1 MNSEDNQTQ
10 NHSYNTRSQSKIKTS
25 INDISS
31 NNVDINTNET
41 TKKIAKRTCKVTK
54 IEKERVNNETKI
66 EDNPNESITSVLK
79 SLLNNNNNVI
89 NIINIPDLGLND
101 KMDEDD
107 DDFDDEELED
117 FEDDYE
123 IEDDT
128 KFDSDI
134 EKEIDELEEKEI
146 YYTDE
151 ELNYLKSLPKDKQE
165 EIINLEKSVIQSVK
179 NEIPLRFRIL
189 KLNLKDSVK
198 SNILNMIE
206 QSSGESSD
214 NDKYINWV
222 NYITKLP
229 LNIYHENLI
238 NKDSSEN
245 AIREYLVNARKEMDK
260 SVYGHETAKSQI
272 ISILSK
278 EISNPN
284 PIGTVI
290 AIKGPMGNG
299 KTTLIKNGICNA
311 LKRPFAFIAL
321 GGVKDSS
328 FLTGFEFTYTG
339 SKPGRIV
346 EVLTETKCMNP
357 VIYFDELDKVSSC
370 NYGEEIINTLIHLTD
385 PSQNKE
391 FHDKYFSG
399 IDLDLSRA
407 TLIFSYNDENLVNPI
422 LLDRMIKIKTDD
434 FTIEDKVRIAKNYL
448 LINVINDYNFNKE
461 DVIISDEVIKKII
474 INYTNNEKGV
484 RNLRRCLENII
495 SKINVF
501 KYLKNNDDKLVNFNI
516 KNFKLPFTIT
526 VENLENFIKDNSN
539 SSDNSW
545 LNMYL

>member
-1 MNSEDNQTQ
+1 MNSEDNQIN
-10 NHSYNTRSQSKIKTS
+10 NHSYNTRLQSKIKPNL
-25 INDISS
+25 NDASS
-31 NNVDINTNET
+31 NNIDINTNET
-41 TKKIAKRTCKVTK
+41 TKKIAKRTCKVSK
-54 IEKERVNNETKI
+54 IDHERINTEITENT
-66 EDNPNESITSVLK
+66 NESLSSVLK

-89 NIINIPDLGLND
+89 NIINIPNMNLND
-101 KMDEDD
+101 EMDEDEED
-107 DDFDDEELED
+107 LDEEEYEDDEIE
-117 FEDDYE
+117 EDDE
-123 IEDDT
+123 T

-134 EKEIDELEEKEI
+134 EKKIDELEEKEI

-151 ELNYLKSLPKDKQE
+151 ELNYLKSLPKEKQE

-179 NEIPLRFRIL
+179 NEVPLRFRIL

-198 SNILNMIE
+198 SNILNMID
-206 QSSGESSD
+206 QSSGESPD

-229 LNIYHENLI
+229 LNNYHENNI
-238 NKDSSEN
+238 NRNSSDIE
-245 AIREYLVNARKEMDK
+245 IREYLVNARKEMDK

-357 VIYFDELDKVSSC
+357 VIYFDELDKVSTC
-370 NYGEEIINTLIHLTD
+370 NYGEGIINTLIHLTD

-434 FTIEDKVRIAKNYL
+434 FTIDDKVRIAKNYL
-448 LINVINDYNFNKE
+448 LVNVINDYNFNKD

-474 INYTNNEKGV
+474 INHTDNEKGV

-516 KNFKLPFTIT
+516 KNFKLPFQIT

-539 SSDNSW
+539 SSDNLW